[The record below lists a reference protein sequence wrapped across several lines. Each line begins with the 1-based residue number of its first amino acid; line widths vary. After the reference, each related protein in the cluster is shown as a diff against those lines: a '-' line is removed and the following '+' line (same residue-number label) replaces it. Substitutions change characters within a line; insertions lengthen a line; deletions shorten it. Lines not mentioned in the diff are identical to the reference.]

1 MEALAP
7 TPLLRQYQ
15 EIKKSYPDA
24 ILFFRLG
31 DFYEMFF
38 DDARTAA
45 PILEVVLTSRNKNKE
60 GAVPLCGVPLH
71 AWENYAA
78 KLLRKGYKV
87 AICEQM
93 EDPAL
98 AKGIVRREVTHIL
111 TPATA
116 LEVEALDAGLNNFI
130 VVIRRDGDAL
140 ALASMDLA
148 VADFEVQA
156 FAAGNEEALFNE
168 FYRKFPKEIVIARSY
183 EKEFALFVK
192 RFPEFSGM
200 LATVYDDAEFGTA
213 DCAALL
219 TRQFRLESVEGLGLA
234 QHPAAVAAA
243 GVMLKYL
250 RSIRPG
256 ALAHVVA
263 PRFSA
268 TEEHLVLDAVS
279 FRNLEVVANLKTGT
293 AAGSLFAAV
302 DLTVTPMGRRLLKKW
317 LSYPL
322 LDKGGIEQRLDG
334 VEEFSQNLI
343 GRSEVRKKLKYF
355 ADLARLNSKI
365 ALNIALP
372 QHLLSLRDTL
382 ARIPEIR
389 GDIGSMKAGI
399 VREACA
405 ELRPLPEVVALVD
418 RAIAA
423 EPATGISEGQI
434 IRAGYHAELDE
445 LRAISRNAKEIVA
458 AMEKE
463 EKAATGIPSLKI
475 KYNRVFGYFIEV
487 TNPHL
492 HLVPE
497 RYMRKQTLVNAERF
511 LTARL
516 KELEEKILKA
526 EEQIVVIE
534 KRLYLEVLAEIQ
546 RVSPQLNGNADR
558 IAVLDVLACGGELAQ
573 RRGYTRPEINKGTAI
588 RVGEG
593 RHPVVEAASGRGFI
607 PNDLSISSDGDQV
620 LLITGPNMG
629 GKSTYLRQ
637 NALIIILAQAGL
649 FVPAARA
656 QIGVCDRIFTRIG
669 ASDSLLEGKSTF
681 LVEMI
686 ETAIILNNAGARSLI
701 LLDEIGRGTSTYDGL
716 SIAWA
721 VVEFLHGLKARP
733 RALFATH
740 YHELTELAAILE
752 RVKNYHIAV
761 KEWQDNVIFLH
772 KIMPGPTDQ
781 SFGIHVAKI
790 AGIPRPVV
798 ERAKDILL
806 NLEKKELNRLVKER
820 ITGRIQKAPTA
831 SATLF
836 PEDMELK
843 VWDEIREKLK
853 EIDIACLTPLEA
865 LNLLQSLKTKSD
877 KLQ

>member
-1 MEALAP
+1 M
-7 TPLLRQYQ
+7 LRQYR

-60 GAVPLCGVPLH
+60 GAVPLCGVPHH

-78 KLLRKGYKV
+78 KLLRKGFKV
-87 AICEQM
+87 AICEQV

-116 LEVEALDAGLNNFI
+116 LEVESLEPGLNNFI
-130 VVIRRDGDAL
+130 AVVRRDSGAMAL
-140 ALASMDLA
+140 ATLDLA

-156 FAAGNEEALFNE
+156 FAAGDDEALFNE
-168 FYRKFPKEIVIARSY
+168 FYRRFPREIVIAREY
-183 EKEFALFVK
+183 EKEYGLFVK
-192 RFPEFSGM
+192 RFPEFAGI
-200 LATVYDDAEFGTA
+200 LATVYDDAEFNPG
-213 DCAALL
+213 DCGDVLKK
-219 TRQFRLESVEGLGLA
+219 QFGLESIEGLGL
-234 QHPAAVAAA
+234 QEHPAAVAAA
-243 GVMLKYL
+243 GVAIKYL

-256 ALAHVVA
+256 SLAHLPA

-268 TEEHLVLDAVS
+268 RQEHLVLDAVS
-279 FRNLEVVANLKTGT
+279 FRNLEVVANLKTGS
-293 AAGSLFAAV
+293 AAGSLFDAV
-302 DLTVTPMGRRLLKKW
+302 DMTVTPMGKRLLKKW

-322 LDKGGIEQRLDG
+322 LDKAAIERRLDG

-343 GRSEVRKKLKYF
+343 GRSEVRKKLREF
-355 ADLARLNSKI
+355 ADLARLNSKV

-382 ARIPEIR
+382 ARIPEVQGEIR
-389 GDIGSMKAGI
+389 AMKSGI
-399 VREACA
+399 VGEACTG
-405 ELRPLPEVVALVD
+405 LQPLAEVVDLVD

-423 EPATGISEGQI
+423 EPAASISEGQI
-434 IRAGYHAELDE
+434 IQAGYHRELDE
-445 LRAISRNAKEIVA
+445 LRVISRNAKEIVA

-475 KYNRVFGYFIEV
+475 KYNKVFGYFIEV

-492 HLVPE
+492 QLVPE

-511 LTARL
+511 LTAEL

-526 EEQIVVIE
+526 EEKIVAIE
-534 KRLYLEVLAEIQ
+534 KKLYLDVLAVIQ
-546 RVSPQLNGNADR
+546 RFSAPLNRNAELV
-558 IAVLDVLACGGELAQ
+558 AVLDVLAAAGEIAQ
-573 RRGYTRPEINKGTAI
+573 RRGYARPEINDGTALRI
-588 RVGEG
+588 QDG
-593 RHPVVEAASGRGFI
+593 RHPVVEAAQGRGFI
-607 PNDLSISSDGDQV
+607 PNDLAVSSDSEQV
-620 LLITGPNMG
+620 LIITGPNMG

-637 NALIIILAQAGL
+637 NALIVILAQAGL

-669 ASDSLLEGKSTF
+669 ASDSLIEGKSTF

-686 ETAIILNNAGARSLI
+686 ETAIILNNATSRSLI

-721 VVEFLHGLKARP
+721 VVEFLQSLKQKP
-733 RALFATH
+733 RTLFATH

-752 RVKNYHIAV
+752 RVRNCHIAV

-790 AGIPRPVV
+790 AGIPRGVI

-820 ITGRIQKAPTA
+820 ITGRIEKVPAA
-831 SATLF
+831 SAGLF

-843 VWDEIREKLK
+843 VWDEIRDKLK
-853 EIDIACLTPLEA
+853 EVDIARLTPLEA
-865 LNLLQSLKTKSD
+865 LNILHFLKSKSD
-877 KLQ
+877 KFQ

>member
-1 MEALAP
+1 MEDRAP
-7 TPLLRQYQ
+7 TPMLRQYQ

-38 DDARTAA
+38 DDARVAA

-60 GAVPLCGVPLH
+60 GAVPLCGVPHH

-78 KLLRKGYKV
+78 KLLRKGFKV
-87 AICEQM
+87 AICEQV

-116 LEVEALDAGLNNFI
+116 LEVDALDSGLNSYI
-130 VVIRRDGDAL
+130 VAIGSGGGEL
-140 ALASMDLA
+140 ALASLDLA
-148 VADFEVQA
+148 VADFEVKA
-156 FAAGNEEALFNE
+156 FAAGNDEALFNE
-168 FYRKFPKEIVIARSY
+168 FYRKFPKEIVIARGY

-192 RFPEFSGM
+192 RFPEFAGM
-200 LATVYDDAEFGTA
+200 LVTVYEDAEFAPA
-213 DCAALL
+213 DCAAVLKG
-219 TRQFRLESVEGLGLA
+219 QFGLENIEGLGLA
-234 QHPAAVAAA
+234 GHPAAIAAA
-243 GVMLKYL
+243 GVLIKYL
-250 RSIRPG
+250 RTIRPG
-256 ALAHVVA
+256 SLPHVGA

-268 TEEHLVLDAVS
+268 RQEHLVLDAVS
-279 FRNLEVVANLKTGT
+279 FRNLEVLANLKTGSVS
-293 AAGSLFAAV
+293 GSLFAAV
-302 DLTVTPMGRRLLKKW
+302 DMTVTPMGRRLLRKW
-317 LSYPL
+317 LAYPL
-322 LDKGGIEQRLDG
+322 LDKNGIERRLDG

-343 GRSEVRKKLKYF
+343 GRSEVRKKLKHF
-355 ADLARLNSKI
+355 ADLARLNSRI

-389 GDIGSMKAGI
+389 GDIGGMKAGI
-399 VREACA
+399 VAEACA
-405 ELRPLPEVVALVD
+405 RLQPLPGVVDLVGK
-418 RAIAA
+418 AIAE
-423 EPATGISEGQI
+423 EPAGNINEGQI
-434 IRAGYHAELDE
+434 IKAGYHRELDE

-458 AMEKE
+458 AMEKDE
-463 EKAATGIPSLKI
+463 RAATAIPSLKI
-475 KYNRVFGYFIEV
+475 KYNKVFGYFIEV
-487 TNPHL
+487 TKPHL

-497 RYMRKQTLVNAERF
+497 RYARKQTLVGAERF
-511 LTARL
+511 LTAEL

-526 EEQIVVIE
+526 EERIVAIE
-534 KRLYLEVLAEIQ
+534 KKLYLEVLAEIQ
-546 RVSPQLNGNADR
+546 RFSPQLNDDADQV
-558 IAVLDVLACGGELAQ
+558 ALLDVLAAGAELAQ
-573 RRGYTRPEINKGTAI
+573 RRGCVRPEIDEGTAI
-588 RVGEG
+588 RVQEG
-593 RHPVVEAASGRGFI
+593 RHPVVEAAAGRGFI
-607 PNDLSISSDGDQV
+607 PNDLSVSADGEQV

-637 NALIIILAQAGL
+637 NALIVILAQAGL
-649 FVPAARA
+649 FVPATRA
-656 QIGVCDRIFTRIG
+656 QIGLCDRIFTRIG

-686 ETAIILNNAGARSLI
+686 ETAIILNNAGPRSLV

-721 VVEFLHGLKARP
+721 VVEFLHALKSRP
-733 RALFATH
+733 RVLFATH

-752 RVKNYHIAV
+752 RVRNYHIAV

-790 AGIPRPVV
+790 AGIPRAVV

-820 ITGRIQKAPTA
+820 ITGRIQKTPPAGA
-831 SATLF
+831 GLF

-853 EIDIACLTPLEA
+853 EVDISRLTPLEA
-865 LNLLQSLKTKSD
+865 LNLLQSLKSKSE
-877 KLQ
+877 KIL

>member
-1 MEALAP
+1 MEDLAP

-60 GAVPLCGVPLH
+60 GAVPLCGVPHH

-156 FAAGNEEALFNE
+156 FAAGNEEAMFSE

-192 RFPEFSGM
+192 RFPEFAGI
-200 LATVYDDAEFGTA
+200 LATVYDDAEFGAA

-219 TRQFRLESVEGLGLA
+219 TRQFRLESIEGLGLA

-279 FRNLEVVANLKTGT
+279 FRNLEVVANLRNGA
-293 AAGSLFAAV
+293 AAGSLFDAV
-302 DLTVTPMGRRLLKKW
+302 DMTVTPMGRRLLKKW

-322 LDKGGIEQRLDG
+322 LAKAEIERRLDG

-389 GDIGSMKAGI
+389 SDIGPMQAEI

-405 ELRPLPEVVALVD
+405 GLQPLPEVVALLD

-423 EPATGISEGQI
+423 EPAAGISEGQI

-463 EKAATGIPSLKI
+463 EKAATGISSLKI
-475 KYNRVFGYFIEV
+475 KYNKVFGYFIEV

-511 LTARL
+511 LTAGL

-558 IAVLDVLACGGELAQ
+558 IALLDVLAGGGELAQ
-573 RRGYTRPEINKGTAI
+573 RRGYVRPEVNDGTALRI
-588 RVGEG
+588 QEG

-607 PNDLSISSDGDQV
+607 PNDLSLAADSEQV
-620 LLITGPNMG
+620 LIITGPNMG
-629 GKSTYLRQ
+629 GKSTFLRQ
-637 NALIIILAQAGL
+637 NALIVILAQAGL
-649 FVPAARA
+649 FVPAAQA
-656 QIGVCDRIFTRIG
+656 QIGICDRIFTRIG
-669 ASDSLLEGKSTF
+669 ASDSLIEGKSTF

-686 ETAIILNNAGARSLI
+686 ETAIILNNAGSRSLI

-721 VVEFLHGLKARP
+721 VVEFLHALKQKP

-752 RVKNYHIAV
+752 RVRNYHIAV

-790 AGIPRPVV
+790 AGIPRSVI

-820 ITGRIQKAPTA
+820 ITGRIQKVPPQNAG
-831 SATLF
+831 LF
-836 PEDMELK
+836 PEDMEMR
-843 VWDEIREKLK
+843 VWDEIRDKLK
-853 EIDIACLTPLEA
+853 EVDIARLTPLEA
-865 LNLLQSLKTKSD
+865 LNILQFLKIKSD
-877 KLQ
+877 KFQ

>member
-1 MEALAP
+1 MDDLAP
-7 TPLLRQYQ
+7 TPMLRQYR

-38 DDARTAA
+38 DDARLAA

-60 GAVPLCGVPLH
+60 GAVPLCGVPHH

-78 KLLRKGYKV
+78 KLLRKGFKV
-87 AICEQM
+87 AICDQM

-98 AKGIVRREVTHIL
+98 AKGIVRREVTRIL

-116 LEVEALDAGLNNFI
+116 LEVESLDAGLNNFI
-130 VVIRRDGDAL
+130 AAIRRENGAVAL
-140 ALASMDLA
+140 AAMDLA
-148 VADFEVQA
+148 VADFEVKA
-156 FAAGNEEALFNE
+156 FAAGDDEALFNE
-168 FYRKFPKEIVIARSY
+168 LYRKFPREIVIAREY
-183 EKEFALFVK
+183 EGEYRLFVK
-192 RFPEFSGM
+192 RFPEFAAI
-200 LATVYDDAEFGTA
+200 LVTVYDDAEFSPA
-213 DCAALL
+213 ECAEVL
-219 TRQFRLESVEGLGLA
+219 RKQFQLENIEGLGMGG
-234 QHPAAVAAA
+234 HPAAVSAA
-243 GVMLKYL
+243 GMVIKYL

-256 ALAHVVA
+256 SLAHLPA
-263 PRFSA
+263 PRFSSM
-268 TEEHLVLDAVS
+268 EKHLVLDAVS
-279 FRNLEVVANLKTGT
+279 FRNLEVVSNLKTGT
-293 AAGSLFAAV
+293 AGGSLFDAV
-302 DLTVTPMGRRLLKKW
+302 DMTITPMGKRLLKKW

-322 LDKGGIEQRLDG
+322 LDREEIERRLDG

-382 ARIPEIR
+382 ARIPDVL
-389 GDIGSMKAGI
+389 GDIRALKAGI
-399 VREACA
+399 VGEACA
-405 ELRPLPEVVALVD
+405 GLQPLPEVTALVD
-418 RAIAA
+418 KAIAE
-423 EPATGISEGQI
+423 EPAVTISEGQI
-434 IRAGYHAELDE
+434 IRPGYHQELDE

-458 AMEKE
+458 AMEKD
-463 EKAATGIPSLKI
+463 EKARTGIPSLKI
-475 KYNRVFGYFIEV
+475 KYNKVFGYFIEV

-492 HLVPE
+492 QLVPAH
-497 RYMRKQTLVNAERF
+497 YIRKQTLVNAERF
-511 LTARL
+511 LTAEL

-526 EEQIVVIE
+526 EEKIVVIE
-534 KRLYLEVLAEIQ
+534 KKLYLVVLAAIQ
-546 RVSPQLNGNADR
+546 PFSPQLNRNADLV
-558 IAVLDVLACGGELAQ
+558 ALLDVLAAAGELAQ
-573 RRGYTRPEINKGTAI
+573 RRGFVRPEINEGTAI
-588 RVGEG
+588 RVQEG

-607 PNDLSISSDGDQV
+607 PNDLSVSSDSEQV
-620 LLITGPNMG
+620 LIITGPNMG

-637 NALIIILAQAGL
+637 NALIVILAQAGL
-649 FVPAARA
+649 YVPAARA
-656 QIGVCDRIFTRIG
+656 QIGICDRIFTRIG
-669 ASDSLLEGKSTF
+669 ASDSLIEGKSTF

-686 ETAIILNNAGARSLI
+686 ETAIILNNATARSLI

-721 VVEFLHGLKARP
+721 VVEFLHALKARP

-740 YHELTELAAILE
+740 YHELTELAAILD
-752 RVKNYHIAV
+752 RVRNYHIAV

-790 AGIPRPVV
+790 AGIPRPVI
-798 ERAKDILL
+798 ERAKEILL

-820 ITGRIQKAPTA
+820 ITGRIDKVPAKNA
-831 SATLF
+831 SLF

-843 VWDEIREKLK
+843 VWDEIRDKLK
-853 EIDIACLTPLEA
+853 EIDIASITPLEA
-865 LNLLQSLKTKSD
+865 LNILQYLKSKSD
-877 KLQ
+877 KFQ

>member
-1 MEALAP
+1 MDDLAP

-38 DDARTAA
+38 DDARVAA

-60 GAVPLCGVPLH
+60 GAVPLCGVPHH

-98 AKGIVRREVTHIL
+98 AKGIVRRQVTHIL

-116 LEVEALDAGLNNFI
+116 LEVEALDAGLNSFI
-130 VVIRRDGDAL
+130 VVVRREGAAL
-140 ALASMDLA
+140 ALASLDLA
-148 VADFEVQA
+148 VGDFEVRA
-156 FAAGNEEALFNE
+156 FAAGGDEALFNE
-168 FYRKFPKEIVIARSY
+168 LTRRFPREVVIARSQ
-183 EKEFALFVK
+183 EKDFAQFCK
-192 RFPEFSGM
+192 RFPEFADV
-200 LATVYDDAEFGTA
+200 LLTAFDDAEFAAA
-213 DCAALL
+213 DCAEVLR
-219 TRQFRLESVEGLGLA
+219 RQFGLESLEGLGL
-234 QHPAAVAAA
+234 QEHPQAVGAA
-243 GVMLKYL
+243 GVAIKYL

-256 ALAHVVA
+256 SLPHLGA

-268 TEEHLVLDAVS
+268 REEYLVLDAVS
-279 FRNLEVVANLKTGT
+279 FRNLEVVANLRNGA

-302 DLTVTPMGRRLLKKW
+302 DMTVTPMGRRLLRKW
-317 LSYPL
+317 LTYPL
-322 LDKGGIEQRLDG
+322 LDRGAIERRLDG
-334 VEEFSQNLI
+334 VDEFAQNLI
-343 GRSEVRKKLKYF
+343 GRSEVRKKLKSF
-355 ADLARLNSKI
+355 ADLARLNSRI
-365 ALNIALP
+365 ALNIAQP

-382 ARIPEIR
+382 ARVPAVLADVQAMQS
-389 GDIGSMKAGI
+389 GL
-399 VREACA
+399 VREAGA
-405 ELRPLPEVVALVD
+405 GLQPLPEVVELVG
-418 RAIAA
+418 RAIAE
-423 EPATGISEGQI
+423 EPAAALGEGQV
-434 IRAGYHAELDE
+434 IRAGFHAGLDE
-445 LRAISRNAKEIVA
+445 LRAISRDAKEIVA
-458 AMEKE
+458 AMERSE
-463 EKAATGIPSLKI
+463 RDATGIPSLKI
-475 KYNRVFGYFIEV
+475 KYNKVFGYFIEV
-487 TNPHL
+487 TKPHL

-497 RYMRKQTLVNAERF
+497 RYTRKQTLVGAERF
-511 LTARL
+511 LTTEL

-526 EEQIVVIE
+526 EERIAAIE
-534 KRLYLEVLAEIQ
+534 RTLYFDVLSAIQ
-546 RVSPQLNGNADR
+546 RFSPQLNGNADQV
-558 IAVLDVLACGGELAQ
+558 ALLDVLSAAAELAQ
-573 RRGYTRPEINKGTAI
+573 RRGYVRPEVNDGAAI
-588 RVGEG
+588 RVQEG

-607 PNDLSISSDGDQV
+607 PNDLGLAADGEQI

-637 NALIIILAQAGL
+637 NALIVILAQAGL

-656 QIGVCDRIFTRIG
+656 QIGICDRIFTRIG

-686 ETAIILNNAGARSLI
+686 ETAIILNNAGPRSLI

-721 VVEFLHGLKARP
+721 VVEFLHALKARP
-733 RALFATH
+733 RVLFATH
-740 YHELTELAAILE
+740 YHELTELASVLE
-752 RVKNYHIAV
+752 RVRNCHIAV

-772 KIMPGPTDQ
+772 KIMAGPTDQ

-790 AGIPRPVV
+790 AGIPHPVI

-820 ITGRIQKAPTA
+820 ITGRIQKAPPA
-831 SATLF
+831 SAGLF

-853 EIDIACLTPLEA
+853 EIDIARLTPLEA
-865 LNLLQSLKTKSD
+865 LNILQFLKSRSEKFD
-877 KLQ
+877 

>member
-1 MEALAP
+1 MDDLAP

-60 GAVPLCGVPLH
+60 GAVPLCGVPHH

-78 KLLRKGYKV
+78 KLLRKGFKV

-130 VVIRRDGDAL
+130 VAIRRDNGAV

-148 VADFEVQA
+148 VADFEVKA
-156 FAAGNEEALFNE
+156 FAAGNDEALFNE
-168 FYRKFPKEIVIARSY
+168 FYRKFPKEIVIAREY

-192 RFPEFSGM
+192 RFPEFAGI
-200 LATVYDDAEFGTA
+200 LATVYDDAEFNAA

-219 TRQFRLESVEGLGLA
+219 RQQFHLESIEGLGFA
-234 QHPAAVAAA
+234 RHPAAIAAA
-243 GVMLKYL
+243 GVMLKYV

-256 ALAHVVA
+256 ALAHVPA

-279 FRNLEVVANLKTGT
+279 FRNLEVVANLKSGS
-293 AAGSLFAAV
+293 AAGSLFDAV
-302 DLTVTPMGRRLLKKW
+302 DQTVTPMGRRLLKKW

-322 LDKGGIEQRLDG
+322 LDKAEIERRLDG
-334 VEEFSQNLI
+334 IEEFSGNLI

-382 ARIPEIR
+382 ARIPDIR
-389 GDIGSMKAGI
+389 NDIGPMQAGI
-399 VREACA
+399 VRAACD
-405 ELRPLPEVVALVD
+405 ELQPLSEIVALVD
-418 RAIAA
+418 KAIAA
-423 EPATGISEGQI
+423 EPAAGIHEGQI
-434 IRAGYHAELDE
+434 IRQGYHAELDE

-475 KYNRVFGYFIEV
+475 KYNKVFGYFIEV
-487 TNPHL
+487 TKPHL
-492 HLVPE
+492 QLVPE

-511 LTARL
+511 LTAGL
-516 KELEEKILKA
+516 KELEEKILNA
-526 EEQIVVIE
+526 EEKIVVIE
-534 KRLYLEVLAEIQ
+534 KRLYLDVLAAIQ
-546 RVSPQLNGNADR
+546 RFSPQLNRNADCV
-558 IAVLDVLACGGELAQ
+558 AVLDILAAGADLAQ
-573 RRGYTRPEINKGTAI
+573 RRGYVRPEINDGTAI
-588 RVGEG
+588 RIQEG

-607 PNDLSISSDGDQV
+607 PNDLSVAADSEQV
-620 LLITGPNMG
+620 LIITGPNMG

-637 NALIIILAQAGL
+637 NALIVILAQAGL

-656 QIGVCDRIFTRIG
+656 QVGICDRIFTRIG

-686 ETAIILNNAGARSLI
+686 ETAIILNNAGTRSLV

-721 VVEFLHGLKARP
+721 VVEFLHALKARP
-733 RALFATH
+733 RVLFATH

-752 RVKNYHIAV
+752 RVGNYHIAV

-790 AGIPRPVV
+790 AGIPRSVI

-820 ITGRIQKAPTA
+820 ITGRIQKAPPA
-831 SATLF
+831 SAGLF

-853 EIDIACLTPLEA
+853 QIDIERLTPLEA
-865 LNLLQSLKTKSD
+865 LNLLQSLKAKSD
-877 KLQ
+877 KIQ

>member
-1 MEALAP
+1 M
-7 TPLLRQYQ
+7 LRQYR

-45 PILEVVLTSRNKNKE
+45 PILEVVLTSRNKSKD
-60 GAVPLCGVPLH
+60 GAVPLCGVPHH

-78 KLLRKGYKV
+78 KLLRKGFKV
-87 AICEQM
+87 AICEQV

-130 VVIRRDGDAL
+130 VAIRRDGGSV

-148 VADFEVQA
+148 VADFEVKS
-156 FAAGNEEALFNE
+156 FAAGADEALFNE
-168 FYRKFPKEIVIARSY
+168 FYRKFPKEVLVAREY
-183 EKEFALFVK
+183 ESEFRLFTR
-192 RFPEFSGM
+192 RFPEFAGI
-200 LATVYDDAEFGTA
+200 LVTVYDDSEFNVPECTEV
-213 DCAALL
+213 LKK
-219 TRQFRLESVEGLGLA
+219 QFLLESIEGLGMKD
-234 QHPAAVAAA
+234 HPAAVAAA

-256 ALAHVVA
+256 SLAHVAA

-268 TEEHLVLDAVS
+268 VEETMVLDAVS
-279 FRNLEVVANLKTGT
+279 FRNLEVVANLRSGS
-293 AAGSLFAAV
+293 ADGSLFDAV
-302 DLTVTPMGRRLLKKW
+302 DMTVTPMGRRLLKKW

-322 LDKGGIEQRLDG
+322 LDKAEIERRLDG
-334 VEEFSQNLI
+334 VEEFSQNLV
-343 GRSEVRKKLKYF
+343 GRSEVRKKLKF
-355 ADLARLNSKI
+355 VADLARLNSKV

-372 QHLLSLRDTL
+372 QHLLNLRDTL
-382 ARIPEIR
+382 ARVPEIQ
-389 GDIGSMKAGI
+389 GDIRDMKAEI
-399 VREACA
+399 VRGVFAG
-405 ELRPLPEVVALVD
+405 LQPLPAVVALVD
-418 RAIAA
+418 GAIAA
-423 EPATGISEGQI
+423 EPAPTINEGQI
-434 IRAGYHAELDE
+434 IKKGYHQELDE
-445 LRAISRNAKEIVA
+445 LRDISRNAKEIVA
-458 AMEKE
+458 AMEKSE
-463 EKAATGIPSLKI
+463 RDKTGIPSLKI
-475 KYNRVFGYFIEV
+475 KYNKVFGYFIEV

-492 HLVPE
+492 QLVPE
-497 RYMRKQTLVNAERF
+497 HYIRKQTLVNAERF
-511 LTARL
+511 LTAEL
-516 KELEEKILKA
+516 KELEDKILKA
-526 EEQIVVIE
+526 EERIVAIE

-546 RVSPQLNGNADR
+546 RFSAQLSRNADLV
-558 IAVLDVLACGGELAQ
+558 ALLDVLSSGGELAQ
-573 RRGYTRPEINKGTAI
+573 RRGYVRPEINDGTAI
-588 RVGEG
+588 RIQEG

-607 PNDLSISSDGDQV
+607 PNDLSISSESEQI
-620 LLITGPNMG
+620 LIITGPNMG

-637 NALIIILAQAGL
+637 NALIVILAQAGC
-649 FVPAARA
+649 FVPATRA
-656 QIGVCDRIFTRIG
+656 QVGICDRIFTRIG
-669 ASDSLLEGKSTF
+669 ASDSLIEGKSTF

-686 ETAIILNNAGARSLI
+686 ETAIILNNASPRSLI

-721 VVEFLHGLKARP
+721 VVEFLHSLKQKP

-752 RVKNYHIAV
+752 RVRNYHIAV

-790 AGIPRPVV
+790 AGIPRAVL

-820 ITGRIQKAPTA
+820 ITGRIQKAPPQNA
-831 SATLF
+831 GLF

-843 VWDEIREKLK
+843 VWDEIRDKLK
-853 EIDIACLTPLEA
+853 ETDISRLTPLEA
-865 LNLLQSLKTKSD
+865 LNILQFLKSKSD
-877 KLQ
+877 KFQ

>member
-1 MEALAP
+1 M
-7 TPLLRQYQ
+7 LRQYR

-60 GAVPLCGVPLH
+60 GAVPLCGVPHH

-78 KLLRKGYKV
+78 KLLRKGFKV
-87 AICEQM
+87 AICEQV

-98 AKGIVRREVTHIL
+98 AKGLVRREVTHIL

-116 LEVEALDAGLNNFI
+116 LEVEALDAGLNSFI
-130 VVIRRDGDAL
+130 AAIRRDGGAVAL
-140 ALASMDLA
+140 ATLDLA
-148 VADFEVQA
+148 VADFEVKSFPQ
-156 FAAGNEEALFNE
+156 GEHEALFNE
-168 FYRKFPKEIVIARSY
+168 LYRRFPKEVLIARGY
-183 EKEFALFVK
+183 EEEFRLFTR
-192 RFPEFSGM
+192 RFPEFAGI
-200 LATVYDDAEFGTA
+200 LVTAYDEAEFNPEE
-213 DCAALL
+213 CAGLL
-219 TRQFRLESVEGLGLA
+219 RKQFGLESLEGLGLSGR
-234 QHPAAVAAA
+234 PAAVAAA

-256 ALAHVVA
+256 SLAHVSA

-268 TEEHLVLDAVS
+268 VEETMVLDAVS
-279 FRNLEVVANLKTGT
+279 FRNLEVVANLRSGS
-293 AAGSLFAAV
+293 ADGSLFDAV
-302 DLTVTPMGRRLLKKW
+302 DMTVTPMGKRLLKKW

-322 LDKGGIEQRLDG
+322 LDRAAIERRLDG
-334 VEEFSQNLI
+334 VEEFSQNLV
-343 GRSEVRKKLKYF
+343 GRSEVRKKLKSV
-355 ADLARLNSKI
+355 ADLARLNSKV

-382 ARIPEIR
+382 ARIPAIQ
-389 GDIGSMKAGI
+389 GDIRDMTAEI
-399 VREACA
+399 VRETFAG
-405 ELRPLPEVVALVD
+405 LQPLPEVVSLVG
-418 RAIAA
+418 RAIAE
-423 EPATGISEGQI
+423 EPAAGIGAGQI
-434 IRAGYHAELDE
+434 IRPGYHRELDE

-458 AMEKE
+458 AMEKDE
-463 EKAATGIPSLKI
+463 REKTGIPSLKI
-475 KYNRVFGYFIEV
+475 RYNRVFGYFIEV

-492 HLVPE
+492 QLVPE
-497 RYMRKQTLVNAERF
+497 RYVRKQTLVNAERF
-511 LTARL
+511 LTAEL

-526 EEQIVVIE
+526 EERIVVIE
-534 KRLYLEVLAEIQ
+534 KQLYLEVLAAIQ
-546 RVSPQLNGNADR
+546 RFSAQLNLDAELV
-558 IAVLDVLACGGELAQ
+558 ALLDVLAAAGELAQ
-573 RRGYTRPEINKGTAI
+573 RRGYVRPEINDGTAI
-588 RVGEG
+588 RVQEG

-607 PNDLSISSDGDQV
+607 PNDLSLSSESEQV
-620 LLITGPNMG
+620 LIITGPNMG

-637 NALIIILAQAGL
+637 NALIVILAQAGL
-649 FVPAARA
+649 FVPASRA
-656 QIGVCDRIFTRIG
+656 QIGVCDRVFTRIG
-669 ASDSLLEGKSTF
+669 ASDSLIEGKSTF

-686 ETAIILNNAGARSLI
+686 ETAIILNNATSRSLI

-721 VVEFLHGLKARP
+721 VVEFLHSLKPRP
-733 RALFATH
+733 RTLFATH

-752 RVKNYHIAV
+752 RVRNYHIAV

-790 AGIPRPVV
+790 AGIPRSVI

-820 ITGRIQKAPTA
+820 ITGRIEKAPVLNA
-831 SATLF
+831 GLF

-843 VWDEIREKLK
+843 VWDEIRDKLK
-853 EIDIACLTPLEA
+853 EIDIAAMTPLEA
-865 LNLLQSLKTKSD
+865 LNVLQFLKDKSD
-877 KLQ
+877 KFQ

>member
-1 MEALAP
+1 MEDLAP

-60 GAVPLCGVPLH
+60 GAVPLCGVPHH

-98 AKGIVRREVTHIL
+98 AKGIVRREVTHVL

-116 LEVEALDAGLNNFI
+116 LEVEALDPGLNNFI
-130 VVIRRDGDAL
+130 AVIRREGGAV
-140 ALASMDLA
+140 ALASLDLA
-148 VADFEVQA
+148 VADFEVKT
-156 FAAGNEEALFNE
+156 FAAGDDEALFNE
-168 FYRKFPKEIVIARSY
+168 FYRKFPREIVIARGY
-183 EKEFALFVK
+183 EGEFRIFVK
-192 RFPEFSGM
+192 RFPEFAGI
-200 LATVYDDAEFGTA
+200 LATVYDDAEFGVL
-213 DCAALL
+213 DCAEVLKK
-219 TRQFRLESVEGLGLA
+219 QFSLESVEGLGLKD
-234 QHPAAVAAA
+234 HPAAVAAC

-250 RSIRPG
+250 RSIRPA
-256 ALAHVVA
+256 ALAYLPA

-268 TEEHLVLDAVS
+268 SEEYMVLDAVS
-279 FRNLEVVANLKTGT
+279 FRNLEIVANLRSGT
-293 AAGSLFAAV
+293 SAGSLFDAV
-302 DLTVTPMGRRLLKKW
+302 DLTITPMGKRLLKKW

-322 LDKGGIEQRLDG
+322 LARAEIERRLDG

-389 GDIGSMKAGI
+389 SDIEPMKAEI
-399 VREACA
+399 VGAA
-405 ELRPLPEVVALVD
+405 FAGLQPLPEVVDLIGK
-418 RAIAA
+418 AIAD
-423 EPATGISEGQI
+423 EPAGNINEGQI
-434 IRAGYHAELDE
+434 IKTGYHRELDE

-458 AMEKE
+458 AMEKS

-475 KYNRVFGYFIEV
+475 KYNKVFGYFIEV

-492 HLVPE
+492 QLVPE
-497 RYMRKQTLVNAERF
+497 RYIRKQTLVNAERF
-511 LTARL
+511 LTAEL
-516 KELEEKILKA
+516 KELEDKILKA
-526 EEQIVVIE
+526 EEKIVGIE
-534 KRLYLEVLAEIQ
+534 KQLFLDILAEIQ
-546 RVSPQLNGNADR
+546 RFSAQLNLNADLV
-558 IAVLDVLACGGELAQ
+558 AVLDVLAGGGELAQ
-573 RRGYTRPEINKGTAI
+573 RRGFVRPEMNDGSAI
-588 RVGEG
+588 HIQDG

-607 PNDLSISSDGDQV
+607 PNDLSISSENEQI
-620 LLITGPNMG
+620 LIITGPNMG

-637 NALIIILAQAGL
+637 NALIVVLAQAGC

-656 QIGVCDRIFTRIG
+656 QVGICDRIFTRIG
-669 ASDSLLEGKSTF
+669 ASDSLIEGKSTF

-686 ETAIILNNAGARSLI
+686 ETAIILNNASSRSLI

-721 VVEFLHGLKARP
+721 VVEFLHALKEKP
-733 RALFATH
+733 RVLFATH

-752 RVKNYHIAV
+752 RVRNYHIAV

-790 AGIPRPVV
+790 AGIPRPVI

-820 ITGRIQKAPTA
+820 ITGRIQKAPPLNA
-831 SATLF
+831 GLF
-836 PEDMELK
+836 PEDMEMK

-853 EIDIACLTPLEA
+853 EIDISAMTPLEA
-865 LNLLQSLKTKSD
+865 LNILQYLKTKSD
-877 KLQ
+877 KFQ

>member
-1 MEALAP
+1 MEELAP

-60 GAVPLCGVPLH
+60 GAVPLCGVPHH

-78 KLLRKGYKV
+78 KLLRKGFKV

-116 LEVEALDAGLNNFI
+116 LEVEALDSGLSSFI
-130 VVIRRDGDAL
+130 AAIRREGGAI
-140 ALASMDLA
+140 ALASLDLA
-148 VADFEVQA
+148 VADFEVKT
-156 FAAGNEEALFNE
+156 FANGNDEALFNE
-168 FYRKFPKEIVIARSY
+168 FYRKFPKEIIIAREY
-183 EKEFALFVK
+183 EDEFRHFVK
-192 RFPEFSGM
+192 RFPEFAAI
-200 LATVYDDAEFGTA
+200 LVTVYDDAEFSVA
-213 DCAALL
+213 DCAEILKN
-219 TRQFRLESVEGLGLA
+219 QFHLERIEGLGLGG
-234 QHPAAVAAA
+234 HPAAIAAA

-250 RSIRPG
+250 RTIRPG
-256 ALAHVVA
+256 SLTHISA

-268 TEEHLVLDAVS
+268 SEEYLVLDAVS
-279 FRNLEVVANLKTGT
+279 FRNLEIVANLRSGV
-293 AAGSLFAAV
+293 AGGSLFDAV
-302 DLTVTPMGRRLLKKW
+302 DLAVTPMGKRLLKKW

-322 LDKGGIEQRLDG
+322 LDKAEIERRLDG
-334 VEEFSQNLI
+334 VEEFSQVLI

-365 ALNIALP
+365 SLNIALP
-372 QHLLSLRDTL
+372 QHLLNLRDTL
-382 ARIPEIR
+382 VRIPEIQK
-389 GDIGSMKAGI
+389 DIDAMKAEI
-399 VREACA
+399 IQEAFA
-405 ELRPLPEVVALVD
+405 KLQPLPEVVALVEK
-418 RAIAA
+418 AIAD
-423 EPATGISEGQI
+423 EPAATISEGQI
-434 IRAGYHAELDE
+434 IKQGYNAELDE

-458 AMEKE
+458 AMEKS

-475 KYNRVFGYFIEV
+475 KYNKVFGYFIEV
-487 TNPHL
+487 TNSHL
-492 HLVPE
+492 QLVPE
-497 RYMRKQTLVNAERF
+497 RYIRKQTLVNAERF
-511 LTARL
+511 LTAEL

-526 EEQIVVIE
+526 EEKIVVIE
-534 KRLYLEVLAEIQ
+534 KKLYLDVLAEIQ
-546 RVSPQLNGNADR
+546 RFSAQLNLNADW
-558 IAVLDVLACGGELAQ
+558 IALLDVLAGNGELAQ
-573 RRGYTRPEINKGTAI
+573 RRGFVRPEINDGTAI
-588 RVGEG
+588 RIQEG
-593 RHPVVEAASGRGFI
+593 RHPVIEAAAGRGFI
-607 PNDLSISSDGDQV
+607 PNDLTISADSDQV
-620 LLITGPNMG
+620 LIITGPNMG

-637 NALIIILAQAGL
+637 NALIVILAQAGL
-649 FVPAARA
+649 FVPAAKA
-656 QIGVCDRIFTRIG
+656 QIGICDRIFTRIG
-669 ASDSLLEGKSTF
+669 ASDSLIEGKSTF
-681 LVEMI
+681 LIEMI
-686 ETAIILNNAGARSLI
+686 ETAIILNNATSRSLI

-721 VVEFLHGLKARP
+721 VVEFLHSLKERP

-740 YHELTELAAILE
+740 YHELTELAAILQ
-752 RVKNYHIAV
+752 RVRNYHIAV

-790 AGIPRPVV
+790 AGIPRSVI

-820 ITGRIQKAPTA
+820 ITGRIEKTPPLNAA
-831 SATLF
+831 LF

-843 VWDEIREKLK
+843 VWDEIRNKLK
-853 EIDIACLTPLEA
+853 EIDISSLTPLEA
-865 LNLLQSLKTKSD
+865 LNILQFLKSKND
-877 KLQ
+877 KFQ

>member
-1 MEALAP
+1 MEDLAP
-7 TPLLRQYQ
+7 TPLLRQYR

-60 GAVPLCGVPLH
+60 GAVPLCGVPHH

-78 KLLRKGYKV
+78 KLLRKGFKV

-116 LEVEALDAGLNNFI
+116 LEVEALEAGLNNFI
-130 VVIRRDGDAL
+130 AVVRREGGAV
-140 ALASMDLA
+140 ALASLDLA
-148 VADFEVQA
+148 VADFEVRT
-156 FAAGNEEALFNE
+156 FAAGNDEALFNE
-168 FYRKFPKEIVIARSY
+168 LVRKFPKEIVIARSH
-183 EKEFALFVK
+183 EGEHRQFVK
-192 RFPEFSGM
+192 RFPEFAGI
-200 LATVYDDAEFGTA
+200 LVTAYDDAEFA
-213 DCAALL
+213 VLDCAEVLKK
-219 TRQFRLESVEGLGLA
+219 QFGLESIEGLGLKD
-234 QHPAAVAAA
+234 HPAALAAC

-256 ALAHVVA
+256 SLPHLPA
-263 PRFSA
+263 PRFRA
-268 TEEHLVLDAVS
+268 GEEHMVLDAVS
-279 FRNLEVVANLKTGT
+279 FRNLEVVANLRSGT
-293 AAGSLFAAV
+293 AAGSLFEAV
-302 DLTVTPMGRRLLKKW
+302 DLTVTPMGKRLLKKW

-322 LDKGGIEQRLDG
+322 LDKAEIERRLDG

-343 GRSEVRKKLKYF
+343 GRSEVRKKLKFF

-389 GDIGSMKAGI
+389 GDIGAMKAEI
-399 VREACA
+399 VGAA
-405 ELRPLPEVVALVD
+405 FAGLQPLPAVVELVGN
-418 RAIAA
+418 AIAD
-423 EPATGISEGQI
+423 EPAGNIHEGRI
-434 IRAGYHAELDE
+434 IKAGYHRELDE
-445 LRAISRNAKEIVA
+445 LRAISRDAKEIVA
-458 AMEKE
+458 AMERDE
-463 EKAATGIPSLKI
+463 RDRTGIPSLKI
-475 KYNRVFGYFIEV
+475 RYNKVFGYFIEV

-492 HLVPE
+492 QLVPE
-497 RYMRKQTLVNAERF
+497 RYVRKQTLVNCERF
-511 LTARL
+511 LTAEL

-526 EEQIVVIE
+526 EERIVVIE
-534 KRLYLEVLAEIQ
+534 KRLYLDVLAVLQ
-546 RVSPQLNGNADR
+546 RYSAQLNGNAER
-558 IAVLDVLACGGELAQ
+558 IALLDLLAAAGELAQ
-573 RRGYTRPEINKGTAI
+573 RRGFARPEVNDGTAI
-588 RVGEG
+588 RILEG
-593 RHPVVEAASGRGFI
+593 RHPVVEAAAGRGFI
-607 PNDLSISSDGDQV
+607 PNDLSVAADSEQV
-620 LLITGPNMG
+620 LIITGPNMG

-637 NALIIILAQAGL
+637 NALIVILAQAGL

-656 QIGVCDRIFTRIG
+656 QIGICDRIFTRIG

-721 VVEFLHGLKARP
+721 VVEFLHAMKQRP

-752 RVKNYHIAV
+752 RVRNCHIAV

-790 AGIPRPVV
+790 AGIPRSVI
-798 ERAKDILL
+798 ERAKEILL

-820 ITGRIQKAPTA
+820 ITGRIEKVPATNA
-831 SATLF
+831 SLF

-843 VWDEIREKLK
+843 VWDEIRDKLK
-853 EIDIACLTPLEA
+853 EVDISAMTPLEA
-865 LNLLQSLKTKSD
+865 LNILQFLKNKSD
-877 KLQ
+877 TFQ

>member
-60 GAVPLCGVPLH
+60 GAVPLCGVPHH

-219 TRQFRLESVEGLGLA
+219 TRQFRLESVEGLGLV

-389 GDIGSMKAGI
+389 GDIGSMKAEI

-534 KRLYLEVLAEIQ
+534 KRLYFEVLAEIQ

-588 RVGEG
+588 RVWEG

>member
-1 MEALAP
+1 MP
-7 TPLLRQYQ
+7 GRTTPPSCCAR
-15 EIKKSYPDA
+15 A
-24 ILFFRLG
+24 I
-31 DFYEMFF
+31 
-38 DDARTAA
+38 
-45 PILEVVLTSRNKNKE
+45 
-60 GAVPLCGVPLH
+60 
-71 AWENYAA
+71 
-78 KLLRKGYKV
+78 KV

-130 VVIRRDGDAL
+130 VVVRRHGDAL
-140 ALASMDLA
+140 ALASMDLG
-148 VADFEVQA
+148 VADFEVKA

-192 RFPEFSGM
+192 RFPEFAGI
-200 LATVYDDAEFGTA
+200 LATVYDDAEFGAA
-213 DCAALL
+213 DCAAVL
-219 TRQFRLESVEGLGLA
+219 TRQFRLESVEGLGFA

-256 ALAHVVA
+256 AMAHVVA

-279 FRNLEVVANLKTGT
+279 FRNLEVVANLKNGA
-293 AAGSLFAAV
+293 AAGSLFDAV
-302 DLTVTPMGRRLLKKW
+302 DMTVTPMGRRLLKKW

-322 LDKGGIEQRLDG
+322 LAKAEIERRLDG

-382 ARIPEIR
+382 ARIPDIQN
-389 GDIGSMKAGI
+389 DIGSMQAGI

-405 ELRPLPEVVALVD
+405 ELQPLPEVVALVD
-418 RAIAA
+418 KAIAA
-423 EPATGISEGQI
+423 EPAAGINEGQI
-434 IRAGYHAELDE
+434 IRQGYHTELDE

-463 EKAATGIPSLKI
+463 EKASTGIPSLKI
-475 KYNRVFGYFIEV
+475 KYNKVFGYFIEI

-497 RYMRKQTLVNAERF
+497 RYIRKQTLVNAERF
-511 LTARL
+511 LTAGL

-546 RVSPQLNGNADR
+546 RVSSQLNGNADR
-558 IAVLDVLACGGELAQ
+558 VALLDVLAAGADLAQ
-573 RRGYTRPEINKGTAI
+573 RRGYVRPEVNDGTAI
-588 RVGEG
+588 RIQEG
-593 RHPVVEAASGRGFI
+593 RHPVIEAASGRGFI
-607 PNDLSISSDGDQV
+607 PNDLSVATDSEQV
-620 LLITGPNMG
+620 LIITGPNMG

-637 NALIIILAQAGL
+637 NALIVILAQAGL
-649 FVPAARA
+649 FVPATKA
-656 QIGVCDRIFTRIG
+656 QIGICDRIFTRIG

-686 ETAIILNNAGARSLI
+686 ETAIILNNASSRSLI

-721 VVEFLHGLKARP
+721 VVEFLHALKQKP

-752 RVKNYHIAV
+752 RVRNYHIAV

-790 AGIPRPVV
+790 AGIPRSVI

-820 ITGRIQKAPTA
+820 ITGRIDKVPAKNA
-831 SATLF
+831 GLF

-843 VWDEIREKLK
+843 VWDEIRDKLK
-853 EIDIACLTPLEA
+853 EVDISRLTPLEA
-865 LNLLQSLKTKSD
+865 LNILQFLKTKSD
-877 KLQ
+877 KFQ

>member
-1 MEALAP
+1 MEDLAP

-60 GAVPLCGVPLH
+60 GAVPLCGVPHH

-78 KLLRKGYKV
+78 KLLRKGHKV

-98 AKGIVRREVTHIL
+98 AKGIVRREVTHVL

-116 LEVEALDAGLNNFI
+116 LEVESLDPGLNSFI
-130 VVIRRDGDAL
+130 AAIRRQGDVV
-140 ALASMDLA
+140 ALASLDLG
-148 VADFEVQA
+148 VADFEVKT
-156 FAAGNEEALFNE
+156 FAADNNEALFNE

-183 EKEFALFVK
+183 EGEFKLFVK
-192 RFPEFSGM
+192 RFPEFAAI
-200 LATVYDDAEFGTA
+200 LVTLYDDAEFSA
-213 DCAALL
+213 LDCAEVLKK
-219 TRQFRLESVEGLGLA
+219 QFHLESIEGLGL
-234 QHPAAVAAA
+234 QDQPAAVAAS
-243 GVMLKYL
+243 GVMIKYL

-256 ALAHVVA
+256 ALAHIPA

-268 TEEHLVLDAVS
+268 SEDYMVLDAVS
-279 FRNLEVVANLKTGT
+279 FRNLEIVASLRSG
-293 AAGSLFAAV
+293 AAGGSLFDAV
-302 DLTVTPMGRRLLKKW
+302 DLTVTPMGKRLLKKW

-322 LDKGGIEQRLDG
+322 LAKAGIERRLDG
-334 VEEFSQNLI
+334 VEEFSRNLI
-343 GRSEVRKKLKYF
+343 VRSEVRKKLKYF

-389 GDIGSMKAGI
+389 DDIGAMKAEI
-399 VREACA
+399 VGEAFSR
-405 ELRPLPEVVALVD
+405 LQPLPEVVALIEK
-418 RAIAA
+418 AIAD
-423 EPATGISEGQI
+423 EPAGNISEGRI
-434 IRAGYHAELDE
+434 IKAGFDRELDE

-458 AMEKE
+458 AMEKS

-475 KYNRVFGYFIEV
+475 KYNKVFGYFIEV

-492 HLVPE
+492 QLVPE
-497 RYMRKQTLVNAERF
+497 RFIRKQTLVNAERF
-511 LTARL
+511 LTPEL

-526 EEQIVVIE
+526 EEKIVGIE
-534 KRLYLEVLAEIQ
+534 KRLYLDVLAAIQ
-546 RVSPQLNGNADR
+546 GYAAQLSLNADLV
-558 IAVLDVLACGGELAQ
+558 AVLDVLAGGGELAQ
-573 RRGYTRPEINKGTAI
+573 RRGFVRPEMNDGAAI
-588 RVGEG
+588 RIQEG

-607 PNDLSISSDGDQV
+607 PNDLNIAAESEQI
-620 LLITGPNMG
+620 LIITGPNMG

-637 NALIIILAQAGL
+637 NALIVILAQAGC

-656 QIGVCDRIFTRIG
+656 QVGICDRIFTRIG
-669 ASDSLLEGKSTF
+669 ASDSLIEGKSTF

-686 ETAIILNNAGARSLI
+686 ETAIILNNATSRSLI

-721 VVEFLHGLKARP
+721 VVEFLHALKEKP

-752 RVKNYHIAV
+752 RVRNYHIAV

-790 AGIPRPVV
+790 AGIPRPVI

-820 ITGRIQKAPTA
+820 ITGRIEKVRTM
-831 SATLF
+831 SAGLF

-843 VWDEIREKLK
+843 VWDEIRDKLK
-853 EIDIACLTPLEA
+853 EIDISGITPLEA
-865 LNLLQSLKTKSD
+865 LNILQYLKSKSD
-877 KLQ
+877 KFE